1 MPKKYLFA
9 DLDDTL
15 FQSRRK
21 CPDVEP
27 LLPAAYLRDGT
38 AHSFLTPSQ
47 RSVLQL
53 FQQEMTLI
61 PVTARN
67 ADAFRRVRL
76 GFTHEAVINFG
87 GIILDKTGAPVEEWL
102 ERSKAL
108 ADLSIE
114 ALETIKE
121 GILRFAS
128 SEKLGI
134 RARIIEDFGVPFYI
148 SAKSDEGNE
157 KAVDHIEAMTL
168 SMLDASDAEVSAHR
182 NGNNF
187 AVLPDWLDKRHAVA
201 HLVGKLREEHGDIVT
216 FGMGDSLSD
225 IGFMADC
232 DYALIPQTSQL
243 NRHLRGH

>member
-1 MPKKYLFA
+1 MPKKFLFA

-27 LLPAAYLRDGT
+27 LLPVAYLKDGT
-38 AHSFLTPSQ
+38 AHSFQTPSQ
-47 RSVLQL
+47 KSVLQL
-53 FQQEMTLI
+53 FHQEMTLI

-67 ADAFRRVRL
+67 ADAYQRVRL
-76 GFTHEAVINFG
+76 GFSNEAVINFG
-87 GIILDKTGAPVEEWL
+87 GIILDKTGNPDPEWL
-102 ERSKAL
+102 ERSKT
-108 ADLSIE
+108 LS
-114 ALETIKE
+114 AQSLNVLEEIKE

-128 SEKLGI
+128 AEKLGI

-157 KAVDHIEAMTL
+157 EAIDRVQTLAL
-168 SMLDASDAEVSAHR
+168 SMLDASDAGVSAHR

-187 AVLPDWLDKRHAVA
+187 AVLPNWLDKRHAVA
-201 HLVGKLREEHGDIVT
+201 YLVDKLRKEHGEIVT

-225 IGFMADC
+225 IGFVADC
-232 DYALIPQTSQL
+232 DYALIPRSSQL
-243 NRHLRGH
+243 NRHMRRD